1 MEEDYTAPQMVL
13 ELNPDHPIVANL
25 TLRVA
30 AGEPDEIAD
39 AAIEQIYEDAL
50 LLEGFHP
57 DPAQMVARIQKLLEA
72 ATRAS

>member
-1 MEEDYTAPQMVL
+1 VL
-13 ELNPDHPIVANL
+13 ELNPGHPIVANL
-25 TLRVA
+25 MQRVDAGA
-30 AGEPDEIAD
+30 ADEIVD

-72 ATRAS
+72 ATRA